1 MKFNTAFKILTT
13 LLASSAYVQA
23 HPSPK
28 GPKGPKGS
36 RGASLFTMTNAE
48 GGNEVLMYSRDT
60 EAGNIS
66 FIGSFATGK
75 RLG

>member
-23 HPSPK
+23 QPGPK

-36 RGASLFTMTNAE
+36 RGSSLFTMTNAA
-48 GGNEVLMYSRDT
+48 GGNEVLMYSRNPDN
-60 EAGNIS
+60 GSIS

>member
-23 HPSPK
+23 HPS
-28 GPKGPKGS
+28 PKGPKGS